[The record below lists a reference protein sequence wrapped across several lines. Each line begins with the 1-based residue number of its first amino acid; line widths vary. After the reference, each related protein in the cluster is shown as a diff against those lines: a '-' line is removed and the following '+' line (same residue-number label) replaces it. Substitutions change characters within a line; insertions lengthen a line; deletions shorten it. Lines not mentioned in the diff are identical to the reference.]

1 MKLRHWQAS
10 VCVALTL
17 VSTIPPAA
25 IAQAAAQQTTL
36 ANQQANPT
44 APASSSQAVQNDTTG
59 TPGFPQAPTPKFTE
73 PLYLRSSLKDY
84 SKGKLGFPNPLRW
97 YTATYYPAPRLG
109 DTPHLNDLLRDG
121 KIYLSLSDAITLTLE
136 DNFDIAIARIN
147 LDIADTDILRA
158 RAGASLRGVSAGL
171 ITNTLG
177 GTSSTIT
184 GGGGPGGTST
194 GTGGTGSGA
203 NGLVLS
209 TSGGGPVPYNM
220 DPVLTGNLEYQA
232 QSQQQSNLLFS
243 GGLPSLYTDTS
254 TYNFTYQQGFGTGT
268 LFNVGFNNSRIS
280 SNNPFDTYSP
290 SITTGF
296 TATVTQHLLQGFGT
310 GIQDRFIL
318 QAKNNRRITDSAFRQ
333 QLLYTVNQV
342 ENIYWG
348 LVSAYED
355 EQAKERALAQSTQLT
370 EDNRKQLQIGTLAP
384 LDVVNSDASVAADK
398 QALIASQTNLEYQQL
413 IMKQA
418 IAHNLNDPQISA
430 APIVP
435 TDRVAL
441 DRLPEE
447 DQPVESLIADAY
459 ANNPQIEQA
468 VLNMKNNRITIK
480 AEKNGLLPVLDAFAF
495 YGGTGLAGAQN
506 PDAIDF
512 NTGEPYTPGYFP
524 SISYGTALNNLI
536 NNSSPNKGVG
546 VNLTIP
552 LRNRTAQAD
561 QVRSQMELRQSEMR
575 LQQLYTQIRIQII
588 NSRYALTNDR
598 AQVAAAQAQHDYAGQ
613 SLIAEQKK
621 YKLGASTSA
630 NVLQQGRNLAIA
642 ENSLISATAA
652 YAKDRA
658 ALLQLMATTL
668 DRYNISI
675 TDAASGTITQAPAIP
690 GLTAPKPE
698 AAPEPITNTPPPPP
712 NQ

>member
-1 MKLRHWQAS
+1 VKLRHWQAS

-25 IAQAAAQQTTL
+25 ISQAAAQQTTL
-36 ANQQANPT
+36 TNQQASPT
-44 APASSSQAVQNDTTG
+44 APAPPQAVQNDTTG
-59 TPGFPQAPTPKFTE
+59 TPGLPQAPAPKFTE
-73 PLYLRSSLKDY
+73 PLFLRSTPKDY
-84 SKGKLGFPNPLRW
+84 SKGKSGFPNPFRW
-97 YTATYYPAPRLG
+97 YTATNYPAPHLG

-158 RAGASLRGVSAGL
+158 KAGASLRGVSTGL

-177 GTSSTIT
+177 SSGTTVT
-184 GGGGPGGTST
+184 GGGGPGGTTS
-194 GTGGTGSGA
+194 GTGGGGA
-203 NGLVLS
+203 GVNGLVLS
-209 TSGGGPVPYNM
+209 TNGSGPLPYNM
-220 DPVLTGNLEYQA
+220 DPVLTGQLQYQA

-243 GGLPSLYTDTS
+243 GGLPSLYTDTG

-268 LFNVGFNNSRIS
+268 LFNVGFNNSRVT

-310 GIQDRFIL
+310 GIQDRFVL

-398 QALIASQTNLEYQQL
+398 QALIVSQTNLEYQQL

-418 IAHNLNDPQISA
+418 IAHNLNDPQLSA
-430 APIVP
+430 APVVP

-447 DQPVESLIADAY
+447 DEPVETLISDAY

-495 YGGTGLAGAQN
+495 YGATGLAGAQN
-506 PDAIDF
+506 PDAADF
-512 NTGEPYTPGYFP
+512 ETGGVYPPGSFP
-524 SISYGTALNNLI
+524 SISYGTAVGNLF

-561 QVRSQMELRQSEMR
+561 QARSQMELRQSEMR

-588 NSRYALTNDR
+588 NERYALTNDR

-630 NVLQQGRNLAIA
+630 NVLQQGRNLAVA

-658 ALLQLMATTL
+658 ALLELMATTL

-675 TDAASGTITQAPAIP
+675 VDAASGSIAHAPAIP

-698 AAPEPITNTPPPPP
+698 AVPQPITNTPPPPP